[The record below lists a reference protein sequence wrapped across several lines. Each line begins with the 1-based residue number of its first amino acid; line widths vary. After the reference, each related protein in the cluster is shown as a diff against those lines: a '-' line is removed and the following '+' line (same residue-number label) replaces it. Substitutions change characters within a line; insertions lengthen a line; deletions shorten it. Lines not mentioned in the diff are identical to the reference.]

1 MKVVMTLL
9 VRDEADI
16 LDAQLAFHLNA
27 GVDYVIATDHRSQ
40 DGTGDILERYAR
52 EGYAHVLREESAGFR
67 QAEWVTRMARQ
78 AATEYGADWVI
89 NADADEFWW
98 PREGPLKEILAS
110 VPRRYGVVRCFERH
124 FAPRPD
130 EDGHFAE
137 RMTVRVT
144 PFAAETGPEDPFQT
158 AMQVIHRADPAVGVL
173 QGNHDLTSGGL
184 LTLRGW
190 YPVEVLH
197 FPLRSLE
204 QSRRKFDHKRVAIR
218 AEPAPVG
225 LHMLSAGR
233 AIDNGRFED
242 WYSRYVVDDEAIA
255 RGLAAGALVVDTRL
269 RDALRRL
276 AGVSELSGAPTDVYA
291 LPGRGSPGL
300 ELARG
305 GVAAA
310 ARYADEIEPLDE
322 WDSQLRFIRRV
333 DALETRLAAVERGM
347 GARVRERA
355 RRLRPPLGTR

>member
-1 MKVVMTLL
+1 
-9 VRDEADI
+9 
-16 LDAQLAFHLNA
+16 
-27 GVDYVIATDHRSQ
+27 
-40 DGTGDILERYAR
+40 
-52 EGYAHVLREESAGFR
+52 
-67 QAEWVTRMARQ
+67 
-78 AATEYGADWVI
+78 
-89 NADADEFWW
+89 
-98 PREGPLKEILAS
+98 
-110 VPRRYGVVRCFERH
+110 
-124 FAPRPD
+124 
-130 EDGHFAE
+130 
-137 RMTVRVT
+137 
-144 PFAAETGPEDPFQT
+144 
-158 AMQVIHRADPAVGVL
+158 MQVIHRADPAVGVL